1 MAAHTCLAA
10 DIYAINCGGGAS
22 GSFSADSAT
31 YANGGTKYTTT
42 NPTIDTTG
50 VPNAAPQDVYKTE
63 RYGASFS
70 YVFPKLSTSPT
81 TVYIVRLHFAEY
93 MFNAPGKRYFNVTI
107 NGQTALSNYDVF
119 AAAGGQYKAAVE
131 SFSTSADASGKITI
145 NFVKGTNSAEIKGIE
160 ILGQPKATLNEVS
173 FGGSGYEPVTED
185 NGAATYDAP
194 HWQDNSSPSNGDA
207 NDSSDHHYP
216 VCFVRNS
223 TMSLSAKLTLDPA
236 PSPSGT
242 YLIRGQELTGHY
254 GVPQTPAT
262 LNGSN
267 LTISSVPA
275 ANALPNTVGYF
286 SPMQFTWQYSDDN
299 GKTWYD
305 AGDSDNRVYVTS
317 GSPVSGA
324 TLYETVL
331 ETACKSA
338 QGKATDADVVA
349 GIWSAFAS
357 RSIKRKAVDG
367 HNVPDGTLMTYWLPA
382 ATDCQTLAGM
392 LTGKDGEGSC
402 VAWSQFLDDA
412 IKAQGIIGSNIYEV
426 TPNTNINPGADSFLV
441 KNWIYGSIIRAGQD
455 GYCHTESRGDDV
467 QKIQL
472 GQQCGVGAICIT
484 PGPNGILDT
493 TPQSDD
499 YASDGTYLGSLYPYL
514 MYQSSF
520 GPFGGTDGDVA
531 DQLGIAGQS
540 NPDPPGVFLNH
551 FVVEYYK
558 IVYDPSYGA
567 GPFNSEAEHENA
579 AIDGIGNHRTAKKN
593 NPAVQELTYTLAN

>member
-1 MAAHTCLAA
+1 M
-10 DIYAINCGGGAS
+10 
-22 GSFSADSAT
+22 
-31 YANGGTKYTTT
+31 
-42 NPTIDTTG
+42 
-50 VPNAAPQDVYKTE
+50 VNAAPQDVYKTE

-81 TVYIVRLHFAEY
+81 NVYVVRLHFAEY
-93 MFNAPGKRYFNVTI
+93 MFNAPGKRYFNVII

-119 AAAGGQYKAAVE
+119 AAAGGQYRAAVE

-160 ILGQPKATLNEVS
+160 IFGQPKATLNEVS

-223 TMSLSAKLTLDPA
+223 TMSLSAKLTLDPT
-236 PSPSGT
+236 PSPSGM

-267 LTISSVPA
+267 LTISSVPT
-275 ANALPNTVGYF
+275 NNPLPNTVGYF

-324 TLYETVL
+324 ILYETVL

-349 GIWSAFAS
+349 GIWSVFTS
-357 RSIKRKAVDG
+357 RSIKRKPIDG
-367 HNVPDGTLMTYWLPA
+367 HNVSDGMLMTYWLPA
-382 ATDCQTLAGM
+382 DPTCQSLAGM
-392 LTGKDGEGSC
+392 LVNPNGEGSC

-412 IKAQGIIGSNIYEV
+412 IKAQGIKDSHICEI
-426 TPNTNINPGADSFLV
+426 TPNTAINPNANGFLV
-441 KNWIYGSIIRAGQD
+441 KNWLYGSIIRIGTD
-455 GYCHTESRGDDV
+455 GYCHTTAQGDDV
-467 QKIQL
+467 QQVPN
-472 GQQCGVGAICIT
+472 GQQGGADAVCIS
-484 PGPNGILDT
+484 PGPNGVLDS
-493 TPQSDD
+493 TPQSGD
-499 YASDGTYLGSLYPYL
+499 YVSNATYSGTLYPYL
-514 MYQSSF
+514 IYQRSPGQF
-520 GPFGGTDGDVA
+520 GNPGGDVA
-531 DQLGIAGQS
+531 DQLGIPGQA
-540 NPDPPGVFLNH
+540 NPDPPGIFLNH
-551 FVVEYYK
+551 YVVEYNSK
-558 IVYDPSYGA
+558 VYDPSYGA
-567 GPFNSEAEHENA
+567 GPFNSENDHENA
-579 AIDGIGNHRTAKKN
+579 AIDGIRYLSQAKKN
-593 NPAVQELTYTLAN
+593 DPAVQELLYTPMN